1 MPLRR
6 NLCFFLSY
14 IKIDDLIIGNTCL
27 LELFD
32 LCCRGVPDL
41 IVDWLRQIGA
51 LYLVLQ
57 TLAILSYRLGR
68 TMIAGRLSISSQ
80 SIVN

>member
-1 MPLRR
+1 M
-6 NLCFFLSY
+6 CFFLSY
-14 IKIDDLIIGNTCL
+14 IRIDDLIIGNTYL

-32 LCCRGVPDL
+32 LCCRGVRDL
-41 IVDWLRQIGA
+41 IVDWLRQIGV

-57 TLAILSYRLGR
+57 TLAILSDRLGR
-68 TMIAGRLSISSQ
+68 TMIAARLFISSQ